1 MSNSLKSD
9 DEIVVLPESDASMTS
24 SASEK
29 YGFESLE
36 KQQPDAKPLQCALI
50 IKGQSEKKAKL
61 KATYSNTE
69 QKDGRKSMIY
79 INIEIFS
86 NHFLSLIYSLINW
99 MLHASII
106 IVLYGI
112 RGCEISIDQ
121 ALLYKLRNFVV
132 QYLKSTLNSKFC
144 RCFY

>member
-9 DEIVVLPESDASMTS
+9 DEIVALPESDASMTS

-36 KQQPDAKPLQCALI
+36 KQQPDSKPLQCALI
-50 IKGQSEKKAKL
+50 IKGQSEKEAKL
-61 KATYSNTE
+61 KATYSKPE
-69 QKDGRKSMIY
+69 QKDGRKSLTY

-86 NHFLSLIYSLINW
+86 NHFLSLIYSLIKW

-121 ALLYKLRNFVV
+121 ALLYGLRNFVV
-132 QYLKSTLNSKFC
+132 QYLKSTFNSKFC

>member
-50 IKGQSEKKAKL
+50 IKGQSEKEAKL
-61 KATYSNTE
+61 KATYRNTE

-86 NHFLSLIYSLINW
+86 NHFLSLIYSLQIKR
-99 MLHASII
+99 MLHANII
-106 IVLYGI
+106 IVLYGTI
-112 RGCEISIDQ
+112 ARGCEISIDQ

-132 QYLKSTLNSKFC
+132 QYTSKVH
-144 RCFY
+144 